1 MNNNIATLILII
13 LISSSCTDDEK
24 KFVEMIEL
32 TRESKVNLLKSNTF
46 PSLDLDN
53 LAYLKKY
60 SDSINKGDH
69 LFEEVLKS
77 KKSIKRVKKY
87 LLNNTDLKLLCS
99 SLFLE
104 EVDFFELKDQ
114 CNEGYFNICPQS
126 FSDYKKKTEGITR
139 RIRDLVGEDVF
150 SSSDC
155 TNFLNEEV

>member
-1 MNNNIATLILII
+1 MNNNIVTLVLII
-13 LISSSCTDDEK
+13 LISTSCTDDEK

-32 TRESKVNLLKSNTF
+32 TRETKVDLLESNTF

-60 SDSINKGDH
+60 SDSVSKGEH

-77 KKSIKRVKKY
+77 KKSIKRVTKY

-104 EVDFFELKDQ
+104 EVDFLELKDQ
-114 CNEGYFNICPQS
+114 CNEGYFDICPQS
-126 FSDYKKKTEGITR
+126 FSDYKEHTNKITK
-139 RIRDLVGEDVF
+139 RIKDLVGEEIF